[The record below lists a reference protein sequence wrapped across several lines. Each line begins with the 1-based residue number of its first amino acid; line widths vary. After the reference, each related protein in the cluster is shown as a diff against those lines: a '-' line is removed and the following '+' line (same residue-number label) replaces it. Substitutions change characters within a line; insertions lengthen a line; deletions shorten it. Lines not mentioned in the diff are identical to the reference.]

1 MVFPT
6 IYILLLKLL
15 AFLKRSKFYDI
26 SQKNHTQSFITYT
39 NHDATI
45 TTNNAF

>member
-1 MVFPT
+1 MVFPI

-26 SQKNHTQSFITYT
+26 SQKNHTQSFTTYT
-39 NHDATI
+39 NMEGMIFQYLT
-45 TTNNAF
+45 